1 MILKKNSIKC
11 DIFIILFTRSWIYIY
26 IDEII
31 PIYRFKKPET
41 ATTKKIIRFLEMP
54 ITYSTTSII
63 AYEIRSYYIK
73 WDTCIRIDPHARAYV
88 CIQIYGIWLCIQQ
101 CHSIYLILNIK
112 YSSFLSMSVSHQ
124 EIWIQIVLNEKCK
137 IWPSWYDSWKDK
149 IRFSMWHHENIQK
162 FD

>member
-1 MILKKNSIKC
+1 MKLFQFIALKKLKQWQRKN
-11 DIFIILFTRSWIYIY
+11 
-26 IDEII
+26 
-31 PIYRFKKPET
+31 
-41 ATTKKIIRFLEMP
+41 IIRFLEIP
-54 ITYSTTSII
+54 ITYSTTSTCIT

-149 IRFSMWHHENIQK
+149 IQFFYVTSWKYSKIRLN
-162 FD
+162 

>member
-1 MILKKNSIKC
+1 MKLFQFIALKKLKQWQRKN
-11 DIFIILFTRSWIYIY
+11 
-26 IDEII
+26 
-31 PIYRFKKPET
+31 
-41 ATTKKIIRFLEMP
+41 IIRFLEIP
-54 ITYSTTSII
+54 ITYSTTSTCIT

-137 IWPSWYDSWKDK
+137 IWPSWYDSWKEK
-149 IRFSMWHHENIQK
+149 IRFFYVTSWKYSKIRLN
-162 FD
+162 